1 MPTCYRHPARE
12 TGVACSNCGRPIC
25 PDCMTPT
32 PVGMRCP
39 ECAKQRTKVHTSR
52 SLGGTAEPLVTYA
65 VIAICVIA
73 FLAGGEFGVSDS
85 STSTWLYRNGVLFGP
100 LVHDGE
106 LWRLVTGGFLHSG
119 LLHIGFNMLLLYW
132 LGTEI
137 ERRLGNVR
145 FGLVY
150 LTALLGGSLG
160 ALIQTTATP
169 TVGAS
174 GAVFGLMGYALVEM
188 RRQGINPLQSQI
200 GFLLIFNVVLS
211 LRPGA
216 NISFGGH
223 LGGLVFGA
231 LAAVVLHEVAR
242 RRGPA
247 WLAPALLL
255 GLCAIA
261 VVGSVL
267 MSGQTGI
274 TDSGNVIR

>member
-1 MPTCYRHPARE
+1 
-12 TGVACSNCGRPIC
+12 
-25 PDCMTPT
+25 MTPT

-52 SLGGTAEPLVTYA
+52 SLAGTAEPLVTYA
-65 VIAICVIA
+65 IIAICAIA
-73 FLAGGEFGVSDS
+73 FLAGGQFGVSES

-137 ERRLGNVR
+137 ERRLGSVR

-160 ALIQTTATP
+160 ALVQTTATP

-188 RRQGINPLQSQI
+188 RRQGVNPLQSQI

-223 LGGLVFGA
+223 LGGLLFGA
-231 LAAVVLHEVAR
+231 LAAVVLHEAAR

-247 WLAPALLL
+247 WLGPALLV
-255 GLCAIA
+255 GLSAIA
-261 VVGSVL
+261 VVGAIL
-267 MSGQTGI
+267 MAGQTGI
-274 TDSGNVIR
+274 TDSGNVTR